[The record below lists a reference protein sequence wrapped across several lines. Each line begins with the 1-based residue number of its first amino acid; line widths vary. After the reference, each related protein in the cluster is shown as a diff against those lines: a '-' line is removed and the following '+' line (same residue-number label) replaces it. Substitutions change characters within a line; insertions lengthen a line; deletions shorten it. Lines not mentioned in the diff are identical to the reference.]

1 MWLKQFLILNFFII
15 SITAIGPKKI
25 RWEVEEDEEINLVKP
40 FADPIDG
47 IEYRLPNNT
56 KPIHYEIFLSTDI
69 HSNFFG
75 FNGQVTIRFR
85 AMENTTN
92 VTVHFRQLIIFN
104 VDLLDANGNLIQSNL
119 ITTQDPYREF
129 LTILP
134 QNSLVKD
141 EIYHMRID
149 YQGIL
154 RNDDAGFYY
163 GSYVDENGVRR
174 YHATTQFESTD
185 ARHAFPW

>member
-92 VTVHFRQLIIFN
+92 VTVHFRQLIIFT

-129 LTILP
+129 LIILP